1 MLGGWANIANEYAT
15 KRYRS
20 NLINW
25 GMIPFL
31 AKKNDFNVG
40 DYVFVKGIKKGIADG
55 KTEFAAT
62 VISGSGKRDITLYI
76 DPLTDAEKQ
85 IIEKGCLINYYK
97 A

>member
-1 MLGGWANIANEYAT
+1 MLGGVANLASEYAT

-31 AKKNDFNVG
+31 TKDIEYNLNDVIVVKDVAEKLKRG
-40 DYVFVKGIKKGIADG
+40 D
-55 KTEFAAT
+55 TEFEALLVREDKVSAF
-62 VISGSGKRDITLYI
+62 KLYI
-76 DPLTDAEKQ
+76 DPLTDDEKD
-85 IIEKGCLINYYK
+85 IILKGCLINYY